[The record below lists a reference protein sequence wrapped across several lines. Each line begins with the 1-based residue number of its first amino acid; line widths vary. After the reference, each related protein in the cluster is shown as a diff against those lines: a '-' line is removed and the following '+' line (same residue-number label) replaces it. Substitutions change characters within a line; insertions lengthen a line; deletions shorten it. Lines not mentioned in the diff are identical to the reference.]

1 MDEMN
6 PAKLIE
12 KTMEEAGVSREAV
25 IQMML
30 ASFEAALRADGPD
43 EKSIQRKLG
52 ELFLKAGKERAPWL
66 GEFAISGYRKN
77 LPAWTK
83 LNDEALENGQDPV
96 TVMSFK
102 EGVSMSRA
110 KDRIEIV
117 RASKEG
123 KTLEQLLE
131 MSYEQDEGKTDEEL
145 YAELLKEFAKFSM

>member
-1 MDEMN
+1 MNDMN

-30 ASFEAALRADGPD
+30 TSFEAALRADGPD

-52 ELFLKAGKERAPWL
+52 ELFLKAGKARAPWL

-77 LPAWTK
+77 LPGWIK
-83 LNDEALENGQDPV
+83 LNDEALERGQDPV

-102 EGVSMSRA
+102 EEVSMSRA
-110 KDRIEIV
+110 KERIEIV
-117 RASKEG
+117 RAHKEG
-123 KTLEQLLE
+123 KTLDQLLE
-131 MSYEQDEGKTDEEL
+131 LSYQQDEAKTDEEL
-145 YAELLKEFAKFSM
+145 YAEMLVDFAKFSI